1 MLERISL
8 IFIFLLL
15 IISYNHAQDA
25 QFEWAKGMGGT
36 NTDGGN
42 TTITDILGNVY
53 VVGSFIS
60 TVDFDPNNNI
70 EILSSKGK
78 SDIFILK
85 LNAKGEYQWAKTI
98 GGSGFDSGTSI
109 STDADGNVYIT
120 GSFYGTVDFDPGEES
135 KELTSKGKSD
145 VFILKIDFNGNFKW
159 VTVMGGKDLDVG
171 QSISIDT
178 LGDVYVV
185 GNFYDTLT
193 FDSGLGIEDLIAK
206 GITDIFVLKLD
217 ANGNIKWAKSVGG
230 NYWDTGTSIST
241 DNESNVYLTGS
252 FGDTAD
258 FNPSKVEQEIV
269 TGNIFVLKLDSNG
282 NYKWVKV
289 ISGVI
294 NGEYIGTD
302 TKGNVYVIGLFGGT
316 VDLDPGIETKET
328 IVEKIAIFVLKID
341 NNGNY
346 VWSKNIDGADQ
357 LEVRNCVIDVV
368 GNVYLTGI
376 FKGIVDFDPGT
387 DTNIITTNAS
397 PIYMH
402 DSYIWKLDKNGDL
415 QWVKDIEENIDMEAL
430 AVDAG
435 GNLYLTGY
443 FNETVDFDPGEDS
456 CKFTSNGGNDIF
468 VVKFSQCNIDIQ
480 VNQVG
485 NTYIANAEGMQKY
498 RWYNADSKEIL
509 SSTNEFIPSENGNYI
524 LSIENFG
531 CYAYS
536 DTIKVHTLGIN
547 DNLFNK
553 GIRIYPNPTTGNFKL
568 SFEGLQNRL
577 QISVKNIAGK
587 VIQQVSAENTQLVS
601 LDLDG
606 NKGVYFVEIRSEEQI
621 AVVKVVVL

>member
-1 MLERISL
+1 
-8 IFIFLLL
+8 
-15 IISYNHAQDA
+15 
-25 QFEWAKGMGGT
+25 
-36 NTDGGN
+36 
-42 TTITDILGNVY
+42 
-53 VVGSFIS
+53 
-60 TVDFDPNNNI
+60 
-70 EILSSKGK
+70 
-78 SDIFILK
+78 
-85 LNAKGEYQWAKTI
+85 
-98 GGSGFDSGTSI
+98 
-109 STDADGNVYIT
+109 
-120 GSFYGTVDFDPGEES
+120 
-135 KELTSKGKSD
+135 
-145 VFILKIDFNGNFKW
+145 
-159 VTVMGGKDLDVG
+159 
-171 QSISIDT
+171 
-178 LGDVYVV
+178 
-185 GNFYDTLT
+185 
-193 FDSGLGIEDLIAK
+193 
-206 GITDIFVLKLD
+206 
-217 ANGNIKWAKSVGG
+217 
-230 NYWDTGTSIST
+230 
-241 DNESNVYLTGS
+241 
-252 FGDTAD
+252 
-258 FNPSKVEQEIV
+258 
-269 TGNIFVLKLDSNG
+269 
-282 NYKWVKV
+282 
-289 ISGVI
+289 
-294 NGEYIGTD
+294 
-302 TKGNVYVIGLFGGT
+302 
-316 VDLDPGIETKET
+316 
-328 IVEKIAIFVLKID
+328 
-341 NNGNY
+341 
-346 VWSKNIDGADQ
+346 
-357 LEVRNCVIDVV
+357 
-368 GNVYLTGI
+368 
-376 FKGIVDFDPGT
+376 
-387 DTNIITTNAS
+387 
-397 PIYMH
+397 
-402 DSYIWKLDKNGDL
+402 
-415 QWVKDIEENIDMEAL
+415 MEAL